1 MKPVE
6 ILTGLLALTTLL
18 AVVARRLHFSYPIL
32 LVLVG
37 LGIGWIPGLPTI
49 ELAPDVVFLIFLP
62 PLLYSAAWNI
72 NNADLKRYSR
82 SVGLLSVGLVLF
94 TACLIAVATSA
105 LIPGFTLAQG
115 FLLGSIVAPPDAVAA
130 ASVMRGLHIPKRIN
144 TVLEGESLVNDAT
157 SLVLYRF
164 ALAAVATGQFSLA
177 EAGWEFVRSAAL
189 SVTMG
194 LAIGWVM
201 QYVHYWLR
209 KDAVTNNAVTLLIPY
224 SVYLLAEEWH
234 LSGVLAVVTTGL
246 FLSWNDSKIFSNQTR
261 LQAYTVWETLT
272 FLLNGLVF
280 ILIGLQLPQILNG
293 LNTVSLW
300 EAVGYAAAVSAVAI
314 VGRIVWVY
322 PGAYAPR
329 WLSGRIRKRE
339 TKPLWQEV
347 AIVAWAG
354 MRGVV
359 SLAAALALPNTLP
372 NGQPFPNRDLILF
385 LTFAVILATLVVQ
398 GLSLPR
404 LIKWLGVHDP
414 TDERQQ
420 ERDLRRQLAQRA
432 ITHLE
437 ENHAAGDVPEPV
449 LNQLKS
455 AFEQKIDHLNG
466 RVRSD
471 EPGGSTSE
479 RYATLVRL
487 QLELLNVEREVLDQ
501 EVRKGE
507 MSDELLRKL
516 EQELDLEAVRLSSS
530 IPADQLQ

>member
-18 AVVARRLHFSYPIL
+18 AVVARRLNFSYPIL

-37 LGIGWIPGLPTI
+37 LGIGWIPGLPTV
-49 ELAPDVVFLIFLP
+49 ELAPDVVFLVFLP
-62 PLLYSAAWNI
+62 PLLYSAAWSI
-72 NNADLKRYSR
+72 NNANLNRYSR

-94 TACLIAVATSA
+94 TASLIALTTSA

-115 FLLGSIVAPPDAVAA
+115 FLLGGIVAPPDAVAA
-130 ASVMRGLHIPKRIN
+130 ASVTRGLRIPKRIN

-164 ALAAVATGQFSLA
+164 ALAAVVTGQFSLA

-189 SVTMG
+189 SVALG
-194 LAIGWVM
+194 LVIGWVM

-209 KDAVTNNAVTLLIPY
+209 SDAVTNNAVTLLIPY
-224 SVYLLAEEWH
+224 SVYLLAEELH

-246 FLSWNDSKIFSNQTR
+246 FLSWRDGKIFSNQTR

-280 ILIGLQLPQILNG
+280 ILIGLQLPQIVNN

-300 EAVGYAAAVSAVAI
+300 EAIGYATVVSGVAI
-314 VGRIVWVY
+314 IGRIIWVY
-322 PGAYAPR
+322 PGAYLPR
-329 WLSGRIRKRE
+329 FLSKGIRTRE
-339 TKPLWQEV
+339 PRPSWQEV
-347 AIVAWAG
+347 AVVAWAG

-372 NGQPFPNRDLILF
+372 TGQPFPNRDLILF
-385 LTFAVILATLVVQ
+385 LTFAIILATLVVQ

-404 LIKWLGVHDP
+404 LINWLGVHDP

-420 ERDLRRQLAQRA
+420 ERDLRKQLAQRA
-432 ITHLE
+432 IAHLE
-437 ENHAAGDVPEPV
+437 ENHSAGDVPDSV
-449 LNQLKS
+449 LNQLKN
-455 AFEQKIDHLNG
+455 ALEQQIDHLNG
-466 RVRSD
+466 RVRSG
-471 EPGGSTSE
+471 EPGEASSE
-479 RYATLVRL
+479 RYTTMVRL
-487 QLELLNVEREVLDQ
+487 QLELLNVERDVLDQ
-501 EVRKGE
+501 QIKRGD
-507 MSDELLRKL
+507 MSDELLRKI
-516 EQELDLEAVRLSSS
+516 EQELDLEAVRLGLLM
-530 IPADQLQ
+530 PTNQLP